1 MQENYIGLKYLPAFF
16 ISTSVNPTKK
26 GYINAGVTVKI
37 NYSTS
42 SSCLNSTSSVNP
54 QPLPVPI
61 KIFHVLDDDDNVVL
75 SYREIL
81 NNKAGVYSFI
91 NTVNGKLYI

>member
-16 ISTSVNPTKK
+16 RPTSVNLTKK
-26 GYINAGVTVKI
+26 DIYINAAGCGVTLKI

-42 SSCLNSTSSVNP
+42 FSLIYTSYVNS

-61 KIFHVLDDDDNVVL
+61 
-75 SYREIL
+75 
-81 NNKAGVYSFI
+81 
-91 NTVNGKLYI
+91 